1 MTLRN
6 EDSNGF
12 GLGTMVFTLFTMV
25 LALAALFV
33 AGEAWSRSNDAKDAV
48 SKLAAAGVVPTS
60 VHARLQEFSIAP
72 KASEVKA
79 GTVTFVATNRG
90 SITHELVVVR
100 APSVA
105 SLPIVTAPG
114 GARAVG
120 AVDEE
125 AIAETDK
132 AGETGDIAPGKSV
145 TKRLKLTPGSYVI
158 FCNIDNKAPDGT
170 VTNHFQSGMS
180 ATLTVH

>member
-1 MTLRN
+1 MKLRR
-6 EDSNGF
+6 EDSSGF
-12 GLGTMVFTLFTMV
+12 GLGTMVFTLFTIV

-48 SKLAAAGVVPTS
+48 AKLAAGGVVPTS

-72 KASEVKA
+72 TTSEAKA
-79 GTVTFVATNRG
+79 GTITFVAANRG
-90 SITHELVVVR
+90 SITHELVVIR
-100 APSVA
+100 AASVA
-105 SLPIVTAPG
+105 SLPLVTTPG
-114 GARAVG
+114 GERAVG

-125 AIAETDK
+125 AISAADTI
-132 AGETGDIAPGKSV
+132 GETGDVKAGTTA
-145 TKRLKLTPGSYVI
+145 TKRLKLTPGSYVV

-180 ATLTVH
+180 ATLTVR